1 MGHFR
6 YICAKYSKNMTKYT
20 HLTERCSSFM
30 RSGAAW
36 RLKAHGYTFSEAY
49 WRLREG
55 KGLLC
60 AYDRET
66 LEQWSALITAVRRG
80 TAALSPLRAEDKRAL
95 KAKRESLL
103 ERMETYRDYIE
114 VGTQPQYL
122 YDGTTPGIMEHV
134 LVMRTGN
141 GVREADPT
149 GQQQV
154 WQSLDTESLR
164 RQAADIYQE
173 VVKYREAYAAAPE
186 NMKERM
192 QPPQEREE
200 NLYGSRYTKDKVWQI
215 RTGHDERSSVGAG
228 INRRLY
234 MIWDIP
240 ARTDDNVRSICRQN
254 RAALDAY
261 SLWKEENRCTPTPY
275 DEQLKA
281 AHDVLDRIEVPS
293 PV

>member
-1 MGHFR
+1 
-6 YICAKYSKNMTKYT
+6 MTKYT

-30 RSGAAW
+30 RTGAAW

-66 LEQWSALITAVRRG
+66 LSLWSGLITAVRRG
-80 TAALSPLRAEDKRAL
+80 TAASAPLKAEDKRAL

-103 ERMETYRDYIE
+103 ERMEAYRDHLE
-114 VGTQPQYL
+114 TGTQPQYL
-122 YDGTTPGIMEHV
+122 YDGSTPGIMEHV

-141 GVREADPT
+141 GVRYATTDE
-149 GQQQV
+149 QQQV
-154 WQSLDTESLR
+154 WQSLDVDSLR
-164 RQAADIYQE
+164 RQAADIHRQTMEYSKTYE
-173 VVKYREAYAAAPE
+173 TAPKH
-186 NMKERM
+186 MKERM
-192 QPPQEREE
+192 MPPQEWEE
-200 NLYGSRYTKDKVWQI
+200 NHYGARYMKDKAWQI

-240 ARTDDNVRSICRQN
+240 AATNETVRSICRQN

-261 SLWKEENRCTPTPY
+261 SQWKEEHRYAPTPY

-293 PV
+293 LD